1 MSKLILIFNVFFL
14 CLVTVTSYGSEKYP
28 FHLNV
33 ISDDYFMKTDI
44 EKSVKKNIKK
54 FNNIVIKNNKD
65 FRDGVSVV
73 LYIYG
78 KKHDN
83 SNLNKQ
89 FVTFSVAHTSNSDFM
104 DLMTEVFGEESISTD
119 RMKEITG
126 DLIMNKK
133 AILKYLNVASL
144 DDLEKIDVF
153 TETVLNAL
161 STRINGYYADRSY

>member
-1 MSKLILIFNVFFL
+1 MYKLILIFNVFFL

-78 KKHDN
+78 KKQDN

-126 DLIMNKK
+126 DLIMNRK

-161 STRINGYYADRSY
+161 STQE

>member
-83 SNLNKQ
+83 SNLNKE

-104 DLMTEVFGEESISTD
+104 DLMTEVFREESISTD

-161 STRINGYYADRSY
+161 STRINGYYAYRSY

>member
-1 MSKLILIFNVFFL
+1 MSRLILILNLFFL
-14 CLVTVTSYGSEKYP
+14 CLVTVTSYGSDKYP

-78 KKHDN
+78 KKHNN
-83 SNLNKQ
+83 SNLNKEYQ
-89 FVTFSVAHTSNSDFM
+89 LNSLFIDWEK
-104 DLMTEVFGEESISTD
+104 LLGVS
-119 RMKEITG
+119 
-126 DLIMNKK
+126 KK
-133 AILKYLNVASL
+133 V
-144 DDLEKIDVF
+144 
-153 TETVLNAL
+153 
-161 STRINGYYADRSY
+161 

>member
-1 MSKLILIFNVFFL
+1 MSKLILILNVFFL

-83 SNLNKQ
+83 SNLNKE

-104 DLMTEVFGEESISTD
+104 DLMNEVFVEESISTD
-119 RMKEITG
+119 RMKEITV
-126 DLIMNKK
+126 DLIMNRK

-153 TETVLNAL
+153 TEKVLNAL
-161 STRINGYYADRSY
+161 STRINGYYAYRSY

>member
-1 MSKLILIFNVFFL
+1 MSKLILILNVFFL

-33 ISDDYFMKTDI
+33 ISNDYLMKSDI
-44 EKSVKKNIKK
+44 EKSVIKNIKK

-78 KKHDN
+78 KKHNN
-83 SNLNKQ
+83 SNLDKQ
-89 FVTFSVAHTSNSDFM
+89 FVTFSVAHTSNSDFL
-104 DLMTEVFGEESISTD
+104 DLMTEVFGEDSLSSD

-126 DLIMNKK
+126 DLIINKK

-144 DDLEKIDVF
+144 DNLEKIDLF

-161 STRINGYYADRSY
+161 STRIDNYYIDKNY

>member
-1 MSKLILIFNVFFL
+1 MYKLILIFNVFFL

-83 SNLNKQ
+83 SNLNKE

-104 DLMTEVFGEESISTD
+104 DLMTEVFREESISTD

-126 DLIMNKK
+126 DLIMNRK

-144 DDLEKIDVF
+144 DDLENIDVF
-153 TETVLNAL
+153 TETVLTAL
-161 STRINGYYADRSY
+161 STRINGYYAYRSY